1 MCVEC
6 KLRMLAI
13 NQIDNTNDPNKSSH
27 GPLHEHFRSLKDQD
41 ISISTNDRLSQFF
54 QKPLSIVQDSSSS
67 IYSEL
72 PTTSLGVPKEL
83 QIYSTI
89 HELIFNLLGISG
101 DNVTITTSGYSI
113 SNSCTYDT
121 ATKEI
126 LGKILPLGSYYSR
139 LGHFASSLDTKS
151 FTLRSIKSALR
162 WILRDYEDLIVSL
175 EQQFRSDDLT
185 IQKIFYYIQSPLEIF
200 HHLCKNILDDN
211 LHGCRL
217 VLHLSK
223 LVELNKTHSLL
234 CPIYEFLL
242 EASIGPI
249 IYITDRFTMDGIL
262 YDPYHEYF
270 IESCDNLKKEDMEED
285 YNATYWSEKYSIK
298 ESIIP
303 SFFSN
308 SITSKILLTGKY
320 ISSLMDCQIFPFKD
334 IKKLDEHYS
343 LKNIP
348 SYISAIEERY
358 QKANQSIL
366 DLLMTKYDL
375 MGHLVSIKRTFF
387 MQYGDTYCHFLDLS
401 EQDLALPADQTSI
414 EKLQS
419 YFDHCISDGTSKNDS
434 YISNTRLELSSYSFA
449 DQLTKIVKMSGDD
462 AVTSKH
468 DTVLS
473 GLIALTLTCHYP
485 FPLSIVLSMKSIT
498 KYAMLFRHLLSCR
511 STQRQLDRT
520 LLPTDIPNIRLLLQR
535 MDIFSASAG
544 RLYHLKMKM
553 SFFIRVIS
561 GYLFWD
567 VLEHN
572 WLKFERESQS
582 SNIDDII
589 SLHSI
594 FLDSCLKEC
603 LLTNWKLFRIVSKL
617 FTTCQLFVSLCKKIG
632 KELSSIPIDEMDGL
646 YLKSQQVSIYKQLA
660 KIDTNFSFHIKLLV
674 HSLQFFSATDYDHRI
689 AGLIF
694 QLENAFPD
702 VMS

>member
-1 MCVEC
+1 
-6 KLRMLAI
+6 MLFI
-13 NQIDNTNDPNKSSH
+13 NQIDNTSDSDKRSH
-27 GPLHEHFRSLKDQD
+27 DRLHEHFRSIKDQGMN
-41 ISISTNDRLSQFF
+41 ISTNEKLSQFF
-54 QKPLSIVQDSSSS
+54 QKPSTIVQDSSPS

-72 PTTSLGVPKEL
+72 PITALGIPKEL
-83 QIYSTI
+83 QIYSTM
-89 HELIFNLLGISG
+89 HELLFNLLGISG
-101 DNVTITTSGYSI
+101 DNVIITASGYSI

-126 LGKILPLGSYYSR
+126 LDKILPLGNYYSR
-139 LGHFASSLDTKS
+139 LRHFASFSDTKS
-151 FTLRSIKSALR
+151 FTLRSMKSALR
-162 WILRDYEDLIVSL
+162 WILRDYEGLIVSL
-175 EQQFRSDDLT
+175 EQQFHSDDLT

-200 HHLCKNILDDN
+200 HHLFKNILDDN
-211 LHGCRL
+211 FHGCRL

-223 LVELNKTHSLL
+223 LVELNKTHNLL
-234 CPIYEFLL
+234 CPVYEFLL

-249 IYITDRFTMDGIL
+249 IYITDQFTTDGIL

-298 ESIIP
+298 ENIIP
-303 SFFSN
+303 PFFSN
-308 SITSKILLTGKY
+308 NISSKILLTGKY
-320 ISSLMDCQIFPFKD
+320 IGSLMDCQIFPFTNV
-334 IKKLDEHYS
+334 KKLNEHYS
-343 LKNIP
+343 LKDIS
-348 SYISAIEERY
+348 SYIPTIEERY

-366 DLLMTKYDL
+366 DLLMTKYHL
-375 MGHLVSIKRTFF
+375 MSHLLSIKRTFF

-401 EQDLALPADQTSI
+401 EQDLALPVDQTSI

-419 YFDHCISDGTSKNDS
+419 YFDHCISNGTSKNDS
-434 YISNTRLELSSYSFA
+434 YISNTKLELSNYSFA

-462 AVTSKH
+462 AVNSKH
-468 DTVLS
+468 DAVLS
-473 GLIALTLTCHYP
+473 GLIALTLTCHYS
-485 FPLSIVLSMKSIT
+485 FPLSIVLSMKSMT

-520 LLPTDIPNIRLLLQR
+520 LLPTDVSNIRLLLQR
-535 MDIFSASAG
+535 MDIFNASAG

-572 WLKFERESQS
+572 WLKFEQESKS
-582 SNIDDII
+582 WNIDDII
-589 SLHSI
+589 SLHST

-617 FTTCQLFVSLCKKIG
+617 FSTCQLFVLLCKKIN
-632 KELSSIPIDEMDGL
+632 KELSSISIDEMDGV

-674 HSLQFFSATDYDHRI
+674 HSLRFFSATDYDHRI

-702 VMS
+702 VMSQ